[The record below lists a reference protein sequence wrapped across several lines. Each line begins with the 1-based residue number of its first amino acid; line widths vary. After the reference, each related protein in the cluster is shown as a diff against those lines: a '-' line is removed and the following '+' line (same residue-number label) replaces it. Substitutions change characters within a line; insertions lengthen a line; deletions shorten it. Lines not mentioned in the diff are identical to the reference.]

1 MLRKTMDIRQR
12 YHPIPLTVLIT
23 TANSCDCDI
32 FVEYEASRVNVK
44 DYEAMIRNFDTHAQS
59 QLFFSTAVMSTA
71 PKSGSNGFLRHNT

>member
-1 MLRKTMDIRQR
+1 MLRKTMYIRQR

-44 DYEAMIRNFDTHAQS
+44 DYEAMIRNFDTHART
-59 QLFFSTAVMSTA
+59 QLFFF
-71 PKSGSNGFLRHNT
+71 NGRDEQNAEERIERLFSP

>member
-12 YHPIPLTVLIT
+12 CRPIPLSVLIT

-44 DYEAMIRNFDTHAQS
+44 DYDEMIRCFDTHEKT
-59 QLFFSTAVMSTA
+59 QLFFF
-71 PKSGSNGFLRHNT
+71 NGIDEKNAEKRITRLFSP

>member
-12 YHPIPLTVLIT
+12 CHPIPLSVLIT

-44 DYEAMIRNFDTHAQS
+44 DYEAMIQGFDTHSQT
-59 QLFFSTAVMSTA
+59 QLFLFNGIDEENAEQRIERLFA
-71 PKSGSNGFLRHNT
+71 P

>member
-12 YHPIPLTVLIT
+12 CHPIPLSVLIT

-44 DYEAMIRNFDTHAQS
+44 DYDEMIRRFDTQAQTLLFFFNGADEDHAQ
-59 QLFFSTAVMSTA
+59 QRITRLFA
-71 PKSGSNGFLRHNT
+71 P

>member
-12 YHPIPLTVLIT
+12 CRPIPLSVLIT

-44 DYEAMIRNFDTHAQS
+44 DYDEMIRGFDTHEQVLMFFFNGIDEMNAEKRIAR
-59 QLFFSTAVMSTA
+59 LFT
-71 PKSGSNGFLRHNT
+71 P

>member
-1 MLRKTMDIRQR
+1 MLRRTMDIRQR

-44 DYEAMIRNFDTHAQS
+44 DYDEMIRSFDTHEQT
-59 QLFFSTAVMSTA
+59 QLFLF
-71 PKSGSNGFLRHNT
+71 NGIDEKNAEQRITRLFTP

>member
-12 YHPIPLTVLIT
+12 CHPIPLSVLIT

-44 DYEAMIRNFDTHAQS
+44 DYDEMIGRFDTQAQI
-59 QLFFSTAVMSTA
+59 QLFFFNGADETHAVQRITRLFT
-71 PKSGSNGFLRHNT
+71 P

>member
-44 DYEAMIRNFDTHAQS
+44 DYDEMIRCFDTHEKT
-59 QLFFSTAVMSTA
+59 QLFFF
-71 PKSGSNGFLRHNT
+71 NGIDEKNAEKRITRLFSP

>member
-12 YHPIPLTVLIT
+12 CRPIPLSVLIT

-44 DYEAMIRNFDTHAQS
+44 DYDEMIRSFDTHAQT
-59 QLFFSTAVMSTA
+59 QLFFFNGIDENNAEQRITRLFA
-71 PKSGSNGFLRHNT
+71 P

>member
-1 MLRKTMDIRQR
+1 MFRKTMAIRQR
-12 YHPIPLTVLIT
+12 FHPIPLTVLIT

-59 QLFFSTAVMSTA
+59 QLFFFNGSDEHCAEERIERLFA
-71 PKSGSNGFLRHNT
+71 P

>member
-32 FVEYEASRVNVK
+32 YVEYEASRVNVK
-44 DYEAMIRNFDTHAQS
+44 DYEAMIRNFDTHART
-59 QLFFSTAVMSTA
+59 QLFFF
-71 PKSGSNGFLRHNT
+71 SGRDEQNAEERIERLFSP